1 LGRLRQTVERNMRM
15 VRRSIDAYQEGSARP
30 EDLMRLY
37 DIILQN
43 YSEMNTIEIL
53 QVGGQRCF

>member
-1 LGRLRQTVERNMRM
+1 MRM